1 MEAIIKY
8 PPQSTWESILQ
19 RPTQSVEAIESI
31 VNEVFLAVKQN
42 GDTAIAQYTKQFDK
56 VNLESVF
63 VSQEEIE
70 SAWEAVS
77 EDLKLAIQ
85 QAKSNI
91 EVFHNAQKTQK
102 VDVETQTGVRC
113 WQQKRP
119 IESVG
124 LYIPGG
130 TAPLFS
136 TVLMLAV
143 PTTIAGCKNI
153 VLCTPPNSEGAIANE
168 ILYAAALC
176 GITTIIKVG
185 GIQAIARKHKRL
197 CMIVNNYA

>member
-1 MEAIIKY
+1 MGSIFKY
-8 PPQSTWESILQ
+8 PNQSTWESILQ

-31 VNEVFLAVKQN
+31 VNTVFLAVKQE
-42 GDTAIAQYTKQFDK
+42 GDSAIVQYTKQFDK
-56 VNLESVF
+56 IDLNSFF
-63 VSQEEIE
+63 VTNEEIDAASE
-70 SAWEAVS
+70 LVS

-91 EVFHNAQKTQK
+91 ETFHNAQKTTPIN
-102 VDVETQTGVRC
+102 VETQPGVRC
-113 WQQKRP
+113 WQEKRP

-143 PTTIAGCKNI
+143 PATIAGCKNI
-153 VLCTPPNSEGAIANE
+153 VLCTPPNSNGAIANE
-168 ILYAAALC
+168 ILYTAALC
-176 GITTIIKVG
+176 
-185 GIQAIARKHKRL
+185 
-197 CMIVNNYA
+197 